1 MEEEKVLIVG
11 AGGDSSTTSFSPV
24 KKEDCRMFTVELR
37 PAETSIS
44 IVLRNRHRDIAEI
57 TETNATEPRR
67 RVSPQNLVDPSMRN
81 RLWDRYQTLGVL
93 RNLKGTNRIHGIA
106 LDLEKGDAKDRIHE
120 WRHLSIFSSL
130 IDGFH
135 RTETANWI
143 AIMDTA
149 NAENGAGATSVGD
162 VSTDF
167 DAETD
172 KIVFLEGE
180 SPNGEDIGD
189 IGIDSTTLTR
199 LELSL
204 AGFSEKITNLSIF
217 MMRLAT
223 MDSEFEAFVME
234 RDHVELDSVE
244 KGLEFDLL
252 SGILGSEIGEL
263 DKFLHTL
270 RTEIADAR
278 QRTSLCNHLGETCVV
293 LKEKVCDFEQ
303 YLKQSEE
310 QFSVIKMQS
319 ANFQRNLSHFKREET
334 GKNDEGRIISEENES
349 LNKKP
354 EINMHTAEQ
363 QRNILRMLEKSLAR
377 EIDLEKNLNDSLQI
391 EEELKLRISSLE
403 QELVYTEEEATD
415 AWERWFEADSASQ
428 ILMGISRDLLGFTQ
442 RESELRA
449 KLDLANSEDS
459 TNEKVN
465 SLKKQLKESELQLL
479 NTKASADEY
488 QKLYNVMCS
497 DIRDMENLIVE
508 LEENASKAESRANS
522 AEAEHSNTKLNEE
535 PALLKERVAAT
546 KVELLERQLKESDLQ
561 LQHAIASAEASQE
574 KQNMLYSTI
583 EDMEN
588 VIRDLKSNVSKFE
601 SRADSAEE
609 KCIILSESN
618 AELNEELS
626 FLRSRFECLEETLH
640 QVEKTKMAT
649 AKDIGMH
656 IMNFKTLVTQLAVE
670 RERLNKQMSSL
681 AFENKILVVKLEKT
695 CRGPSQGA
703 NDSNRESGSSARE
716 IKEEVCETPVACHK
730 ADMTGQNLS
739 SKENEMKP
747 VEPMPDT
754 ETVRRTDAGALSL
767 KHLLIA
773 ILVSLVSAVTFLLLK
788 DKNFDISHCFI
799 S

>member
-1 MEEEKVLIVG
+1 
-11 AGGDSSTTSFSPV
+11 
-24 KKEDCRMFTVELR
+24 
-37 PAETSIS
+37 
-44 IVLRNRHRDIAEI
+44 
-57 TETNATEPRR
+57 
-67 RVSPQNLVDPSMRN
+67 
-81 RLWDRYQTLGVL
+81 
-93 RNLKGTNRIHGIA
+93 
-106 LDLEKGDAKDRIHE
+106 
-120 WRHLSIFSSL
+120 
-130 IDGFH
+130 
-135 RTETANWI
+135 
-143 AIMDTA
+143 MDTA

-180 SPNGEDIGD
+180 SPYGEDIGD

-217 MMRLAT
+217 MMRLAA
-223 MDSEFEAFVME
+223 MDSEFEAFAME
-234 RDHVELDSVE
+234 KDHVELDSVE

-263 DKFLHTL
+263 DRFLHTL

-278 QRTSLCNHLGETCVV
+278 QRISLCNHLGETCVV
-293 LKEKVCDFEQ
+293 LKEKVCDFERC
-303 YLKQSEE
+303 LKQSEE

-334 GKNDEGRIISEENES
+334 GENDVGRIISEENES

-354 EINMHTAEQ
+354 EINMHTAER

-391 EEELKLRISSLE
+391 EEELKLRMSSLE
-403 QELVYTEEEATD
+403 QELVYAEEEATD
-415 AWERWFEADSASQ
+415 AWERWFEADCANQ
-428 ILMGISRDLLGFTQ
+428 ILMGISRDLLGRLQISQFNLNGFTQ

-449 KLDLANSEDS
+449 KDLANSEDS
-459 TNEKVN
+459 TSDKVN

-497 DIRDMENLIVE
+497 DVRDMENLIVE
-508 LEENASKAESRANS
+508 LKENASKAESRANS
-522 AEAEHSNTKLNEE
+522 AEAEHGLLAESNTKLNEE
-535 PALLKERVAAT
+535 PVLLKEGAAAT

-609 KCIILSESN
+609 KCIVLSESN

-670 RERLNKQMSSL
+670 RERLNKQISSL

-695 CRGPSQGA
+695 YRGPSQGA

-716 IKEEVCETPVACHK
+716 FK

-788 DKNFDISHCFI
+788 DKNFDISHYFI